1 MNILEVILKINPNA
15 EAVVIDNDINTI
27 EWHNGTT
34 PISKADIEAKMVEV
48 QADIMANTYKFKGVA
63 LASASETSLLT
74 ASSNETLIVKSIRVT
89 NNTSNTPTF
98 SLDVL
103 DSSASNAEFT
113 ILKTQSLAANSSVEI
128 LTVPLILESSD
139 QLKAT
144 VSSSDS
150 VHIGI
155 SYLNIT

>member
-1 MNILEVILKINPNA
+1 
-15 EAVVIDNDINTI
+15 
-27 EWHNGTT
+27 
-34 PISKADIEAKMVEV
+34 
-48 QADIMANTYKFKGVA
+48 MANNYKFKGVA
-63 LASASETSLLT
+63 LASASETAILT
-74 ASSNETLIVKSIRVT
+74 AASNETIIIKSIRVT
-89 NNTSNTPTF
+89 NNTSNTPTL
-98 SLDVL
+98 SIDLL

-113 ILKTQSLAANSSVEI
+113 ILKTQSLTANSSVEI

-144 VSSSDS
+144 VSSTDS

>member
-1 MNILEVILKINPNA
+1 
-15 EAVVIDNDINTI
+15 
-27 EWHNGTT
+27 
-34 PISKADIEAKMVEV
+34 
-48 QADIMANTYKFKGVA
+48 MANNYKFKGVA
-63 LASASETSLLT
+63 LASASETAILT
-74 ASSNETLIVKSIRVT
+74 AASNETIIIKSIRVT
-89 NNTSNTPTF
+89 NNTANTPTF

-103 DSSASNAEFT
+103 DSSASNAEYT
-113 ILKTQSLAANSSVEI
+113 ILKTQSLTANSSVEI